1 MPKKVILRNKSK
13 KNKTKKIKQNNKYFI
28 KKGGWGENLGAGFA
42 ECTVL
47 TQFSISDS
55 NLSGFQR
62 IFSSPMDCFIN
73 ALQIIGIFDNK
84 TANTLRIT
92 TKSRETGF
100 TIEEIELIFL
110 FNINHNCTFMS
121 TTNWDEFK
129 QMINKNLQP
138 GKVTFAG
145 YPGHVF
151 LIGRNY
157 DGVVLYIDPQ
167 VSAYC
172 NLDSPEC
179 TFLISNQPMWYLL
192 FNALTPLTREQ
203 EAIVVQYLSAPPANA
218 PTLQQMPDVNEVDMP
233 DVNDDEDEL

>member
-13 KNKTKKIKQNNKYFI
+13 KNKTKKIKQNNKYSV
-28 KKGGWGENLGAGFA
+28 KRGGWGEELGARFA
-42 ECTVL
+42 ECTML
-47 TQFSISDS
+47 SQFTISDN
-55 NLSGFQR
+55 NLSSFER

-73 ALQIIGIFDNK
+73 ALQIIGIFDSR

-92 TKSRETGF
+92 TKARENGF

-110 FNINHNCTFMS
+110 FNTKHNCKFMS
-121 TTNWDEFK
+121 TSNWEEFK
-129 QMINKNLQP
+129 HMINQNLQP

-151 LIGRNY
+151 LIGRHNN
-157 DGVVLYIDPQ
+157 GVVLYIDPQ

-192 FNALTPLTREQ
+192 FNAPTPLTPEQ
-203 EAIVVQYLSAPPANA
+203 ESMVVQYLSAPPANA

-233 DVNDDEDEL
+233 DAHEDEDEL